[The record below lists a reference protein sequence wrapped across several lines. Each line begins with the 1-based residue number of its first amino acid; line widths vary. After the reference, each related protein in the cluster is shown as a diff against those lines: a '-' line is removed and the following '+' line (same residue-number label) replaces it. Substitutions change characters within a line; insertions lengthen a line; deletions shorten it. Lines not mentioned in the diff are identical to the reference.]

1 MPNLLDSRRRI
12 KSVKNTQQIT
22 KAMKMVSAAK
32 LKRAQDR
39 VVTAR
44 PFANKM
50 MEVLGGLADR
60 IDEDFHH
67 PLLDA
72 RGDQR
77 YLMVLITADKGL
89 CGAFNTNLIKA
100 AQAFI
105 VANPNKEVEI
115 LAVGRKGRDFFR
127 RRGANLVG
135 EYIGLTGKGRVE
147 FSEAL
152 GVARDVVKRFTEDK
166 TIDKAFV
173 IYNEFKSVMQQ
184 RVVTEQLLPVARQSH
199 DVPPETYPNSLT
211 QSQFVDAVNA
221 NSRNRLSQVERDQ
234 LVSDLTSGAKTRA
247 QVLKMLEDPA
257 AGGQP
262 VTRVDY
268 IYEQPPGE
276 IFSRLLPRLI
286 ETQIFRA
293 LLESIA
299 SEQGA
304 RMTAMDSASK
314 NARELIDSLTL
325 NMNRV
330 RQAAITNEII
340 EVVSGA
346 AAL

>member
-1 MPNLLDSRRRI
+1 MPNLLDIRRRI

-50 MEVLGGLADR
+50 AEVLGELAKR
-60 IDEDFHH
+60 TDENFHH
-67 PLLDA
+67 PLLDR
-72 RGDQR
+72 RGDER
-77 YLMVLITADKGL
+77 YLLVLVTADKGL
-89 CGAFNTNLIKA
+89 CGAFNTNLTKA

-105 VANPNKEVEI
+105 KDNPDKTVELLPI
-115 LAVGRKGRDFFR
+115 GRKGRDFFR
-127 RRGANLVG
+127 NRHATLVG
-135 EYIGLTGKGRVE
+135 EFLGLTGKGRVE

-152 GVARDVVKRFTEDK
+152 DVARYIIKLYTDDTA
-166 TIDKAFV
+166 IDKVFLL
-173 IYNEFKSVMQQ
+173 YNEFKSVLSQ
-184 RVVTEQLLPVARQSH
+184 RVVLEQLMPVARAKE
-199 DVPPETYPNSLT
+199 ETEAKSQQAVSL
-211 QSQFVDAVNA
+211 
-221 NSRNRLSQVERDQ
+221 
-234 LVSDLTSGAKTRA
+234 
-247 QVLKMLEDPA
+247 
-257 AGGQP
+257 
-262 VTRVDY
+262 VDY
-268 IYEQPPGE
+268 IYEQPPAE
-276 IFSRLLPRLI
+276 MFAHLLPRLV

-293 LLESIA
+293 LLESVA
-299 SEQGA
+299 SEHGA

-314 NARELIDSLTL
+314 NASELIDTLTL

>member
-1 MPNLLDSRRRI
+1 MPNLLDIRRRI

-22 KAMKMVSAAK
+22 KAMKMISAVK

-50 MEVLGGLADR
+50 KEVLGGLAGR

-72 RGDQR
+72 RGDER
-77 YLMVLITADKGL
+77 YLVVLITADKGL
-89 CGAFNTNLIKA
+89 CGGFNTNLTKA
-100 AQAFI
+100 AGTFI
-105 VANPNKEVEI
+105 RENPGKQIEI
-115 LAVGRKGRDFFR
+115 VAVGRKGRDFFR
-127 RRGANLVG
+127 RRGASLVG
-135 EYIGLTGKGRVE
+135 EYIGVTGKGSVE

-152 GVARDVVKRFTEDK
+152 EVARDVIKRFTEDEG
-166 TIDKAFV
+166 IDKAFV
-173 IYNEFKSVMQQ
+173 IYNEFKSVLQQ
-184 RVVTEQLLPVARQSH
+184 RVVVEQLLPVSR
-199 DVPPETYPNSLT
+199 ETS
-211 QSQFVDAVNA
+211 VEAEDAA
-221 NSRNRLSQVERDQ
+221 
-234 LVSDLTSGAKTRA
+234 
-247 QVLKMLEDPA
+247 
-257 AGGQP
+257 GQP
-262 VTRVDY
+262 VTLVDY

-276 IFSRLLPRLI
+276 IFARLLPRLI

-293 LLESIA
+293 LLESVA

-346 AAL
+346 AAQ

>member
-1 MPNLLDSRRRI
+1 MPNLLDIRRRL

-32 LKRAQDR
+32 LRRAQDR

-50 MEVLGGLADR
+50 SEVLGELAKR
-60 IDEDFHH
+60 TSEDFHH
-67 PLLDA
+67 PLLDL

-77 YLMVLITADKGL
+77 YLIVLITADKGL
-89 CGAFNTNLIKA
+89 CGAFNTNLTKA
-100 AQAFI
+100 AQAFMREN
-105 VANPNKEVEI
+105 ADKSVELI
-115 LAVGRKGRDFFR
+115 AIGRKGRDFFR
-127 RRGANLVG
+127 NRRAVIAG
-135 EYIGLTGKGRVE
+135 EFLGLTGKGRVE

-152 GVARDVVKRFTEDK
+152 EVARYIIKLYTED
-166 TIDKAFV
+166 TGIDKVFLV
-173 IYNEFKSVMQQ
+173 YNEFKSVLSQ
-184 RVVTEQLLPVARQSH
+184 RVVLDQLLPISRAKAEE
-199 DVPPETYPNSLT
+199 PETK
-211 QSQFVDAVNA
+211 SQ
-221 NSRNRLSQVERDQ
+221 
-234 LVSDLTSGAKTRA
+234 
-247 QVLKMLEDPA
+247 
-257 AGGQP
+257 QP
-262 VTRVDY
+262 VTLVDY
-268 IYEQPPGE
+268 IYEQPPE
-276 IFSRLLPRLI
+276 EMFAKLLPRLI

-293 LLESIA
+293 LLESVA
-299 SEQGA
+299 SEHGA

-314 NARELIDSLTL
+314 NASELIETLTL

>member
-1 MPNLLDSRRRI
+1 MPNLLDIRRRL

-50 MEVLGGLADR
+50 MEVLGELAGR
-60 IDEDFHH
+60 TDEGFRH

-72 RGDQR
+72 RGDER
-77 YLMVLITADKGL
+77 YLVVLITADKGL

-105 VANPNKEVEI
+105 REQAGKEVEI
-115 LAVGRKGRDFFR
+115 LAIGRKGRDFFR
-127 RRGANLVG
+127 RRQSTLAG
-135 EYIGLTGKGRVE
+135 EYIGLTGKGRVD
-147 FSEAL
+147 FSEAIA
-152 GVARDVVKRFTEDK
+152 VARDVIKRFTEDPAL
-166 TIDKAFV
+166 DKAFV
-173 IYNEFKSVMQQ
+173 IYNEFKSVLQQ
-184 RVVTEQLLPVARQSH
+184 RVVVEQLLPVSRAAAKPEETDSNQ
-199 DVPPETYPNSLT
+199 PPNL
-211 QSQFVDAVNA
+211 
-221 NSRNRLSQVERDQ
+221 
-234 LVSDLTSGAKTRA
+234 
-247 QVLKMLEDPA
+247 
-257 AGGQP
+257 
-262 VTRVDY
+262 VDY
-268 IYEQPPGE
+268 VYEQPPGE
-276 IFSRLLPRLI
+276 IFSQLLPRLI

-293 LLESIA
+293 LLESVA

-314 NARELIDSLTL
+314 NASELIESLTL

-346 AAL
+346 AAQ

>member
-1 MPNLLDSRRRI
+1 MPNLLDIRRRI

-50 MEVLGGLADR
+50 IEVLGGLADR
-60 IDEDFHH
+60 TDENFHH

-72 RGDQR
+72 RGDER
-77 YLMVLITADKGL
+77 YLLVLVTADKGL

-100 AQAFI
+100 AQSF
-105 VANPNKEVEI
+105 VRENPDKQIDI

-127 RRGANLVG
+127 RRGANLIG
-135 EYIGLTGKGRVE
+135 EYIGVTGKGRVD

-152 GVARDVVKRFTEDK
+152 EIARDVIKRFTEDEE
-166 TIDKAFV
+166 IDKAFV
-173 IYNEFKSVMQQ
+173 IYNEFKSVLQQ
-184 RVVTEQLLPVARQSH
+184 RVATEQLLPVARASS
-199 DVPPETYPNSLT
+199 DNST
-211 QSQFVDAVNA
+211 ATA
-221 NSRNRLSQVERDQ
+221 DQ
-234 LVSDLTSGAKTRA
+234 PLNL
-247 QVLKMLEDPA
+247 
-257 AGGQP
+257 
-262 VTRVDY
+262 VDY
-268 IYEQPPGE
+268 IYEQPPAE
-276 IFSRLLPRLI
+276 IFARLLPRLV

-346 AAL
+346 AAQ

>member
-1 MPNLLDSRRRI
+1 MPNLLDIRRRI

-50 MEVLGGLADR
+50 AEVLGELAKR
-60 IDEDFHH
+60 TDENFHH
-67 PLLDA
+67 PLLDL
-72 RGDQR
+72 RGDER
-77 YLMVLITADKGL
+77 YLLVLITADKGL
-89 CGAFNTNLIKA
+89 CGAFNTNLTKA

-105 VANPNKEVEI
+105 KDRPDKKVELLPI
-115 LAVGRKGRDFFR
+115 GRKGRDFFR
-127 RRGANLVG
+127 NRHATIVG
-135 EYIGLTGKGRVE
+135 EFLGLTGKGRVE

-152 GVARDVVKRFTEDK
+152 DVARYIIKLYSDDTS
-166 TIDKAFV
+166 IDKVFLV
-173 IYNEFKSVMQQ
+173 FNEFKSVLSQ
-184 RVVTEQLLPVARQSH
+184 RVVLEQLLPVSRATQDEAEAKS
-199 DVPPETYPNSLT
+199 PQAGSL
-211 QSQFVDAVNA
+211 
-221 NSRNRLSQVERDQ
+221 
-234 LVSDLTSGAKTRA
+234 
-247 QVLKMLEDPA
+247 
-257 AGGQP
+257 
-262 VTRVDY
+262 VDY
-268 IYEQPPGE
+268 IYEQPPAEMFG
-276 IFSRLLPRLI
+276 RLLPRLI

-293 LLESIA
+293 LLESVA
-299 SEQGA
+299 SEHGA

-314 NARELIDSLTL
+314 NASELIDTLTL

>member
-1 MPNLLDSRRRI
+1 MPNLLDIRRRI

-39 VVTAR
+39 VTTAR

-50 MEVLGGLADR
+50 TEVLGELAKR
-60 IDEDFHH
+60 TDEDFHH
-67 PLLDA
+67 PLLDL
-72 RGDQR
+72 RGDER
-77 YLMVLITADKGL
+77 YLLVLITADKGL
-89 CGAFNTNLIKA
+89 CGAFNTNLTKA
-100 AQAFI
+100 AQAFMREHAGKTI
-105 VANPNKEVEI
+105 EI
-115 LAVGRKGRDFFR
+115 LAIGRKGRDFFR
-127 RRGANLVG
+127 YRHAAIAG

-152 GVARDVVKRFTEDK
+152 DVARDVIKRYTED
-166 TIDKAFV
+166 TGIDKVFL
-173 IYNEFKSVMQQ
+173 IYNEFKSVLSQ
-184 RVVTEQLLPVARQSH
+184 RVVLEQLLPVSRPKVEEQE
-199 DVPPETYPNSLT
+199 PKP
-211 QSQFVDAVNA
+211 QQAVT
-221 NSRNRLSQVERDQ
+221 L
-234 LVSDLTSGAKTRA
+234 
-247 QVLKMLEDPA
+247 
-257 AGGQP
+257 
-262 VTRVDY
+262 VDY
-268 IYEQPPGE
+268 IYEQPPEEMFG
-276 IFSRLLPRLI
+276 RLLPRLI

-293 LLESIA
+293 LLESVA
-299 SEQGA
+299 SEHGA

-314 NARELIDSLTL
+314 NASELIDTLTL

>member
-1 MPNLLDSRRRI
+1 MPNLLDIRRRL

-50 MEVLGGLADR
+50 TDVLSGLADR
-60 IDEDFHH
+60 TDEDFHH

-72 RGDQR
+72 RGDER
-77 YLMVLITADKGL
+77 YLLVLVTADKGL

-100 AQAFI
+100 AQSFI
-105 VANPNKEVEI
+105 NENPGKQIEI
-115 LAVGRKGRDFFR
+115 IAVGRKGRDFFR
-127 RRGANLVG
+127 RRETTVSN

-152 GVARDVVKRFTEDK
+152 EVARDVIKRFTEDEG
-166 TIDKAFV
+166 IDKVFI
-173 IYNEFKSVMQQ
+173 IYNEFRSVMSQ
-184 RVVTEQLLPVARQSH
+184 RVVTEQLLPVAREAEPT
-199 DVPPETYPNSLT
+199 DTT
-211 QSQFVDAVNA
+211 
-221 NSRNRLSQVERDQ
+221 
-234 LVSDLTSGAKTRA
+234 T
-247 QVLKMLEDPA
+247 
-257 AGGQP
+257 AGGA
-262 VTRVDY
+262 VSLVDY
-268 IYEQPPGE
+268 IYEQPAEE
-276 IFSRLLPRLI
+276 IFSRLLPRLV

-293 LLESIA
+293 LLESVA
-299 SEQGA
+299 SEHGA

>member
-1 MPNLLDSRRRI
+1 MPNLLDIRRRI

-32 LKRAQDR
+32 LRRAQER

-50 MEVLGGLADR
+50 AEVLGELAQR
-60 IDEDFHH
+60 TDEDFHH
-67 PLLDA
+67 PLLDY

-77 YLMVLITADKGL
+77 YLLVLITADKGL
-89 CGAFNTNLIKA
+89 CGAFNTNLTKA
-100 AQAFI
+100 AQAFMRENADKQI
-105 VANPNKEVEI
+105 EI
-115 LAVGRKGRDFFR
+115 MAIGRKGRDFFR
-127 RRGANLVG
+127 NRRATISS

-152 GVARDVVKRFTEDK
+152 EVARALIKQYTED
-166 TIDKAFV
+166 TGIDKV
-173 IYNEFKSVMQQ
+173 YIIYNEFKSVLSQ
-184 RVVTEQLLPVARQSH
+184 RVVLEQLLPVARAKP
-199 DVPPETYPNSLT
+199 DEPEAK
-211 QSQFVDAVNA
+211 SQ
-221 NSRNRLSQVERDQ
+221 
-234 LVSDLTSGAKTRA
+234 
-247 QVLKMLEDPA
+247 
-257 AGGQP
+257 QP
-262 VTRVDY
+262 VTLIDY
-268 IYEQPPGE
+268 IYEQPPAEMFGE
-276 IFSRLLPRLI
+276 LLPRLI

-314 NARELIDSLTL
+314 NASELIESLTL
-325 NMNRV
+325 NMNRI

>member
-1 MPNLLDSRRRI
+1 MPNLLDIRRRI

-39 VVTAR
+39 VVTPR

-50 MEVLGGLADR
+50 GAVLGELATR
-60 IDEDFHH
+60 TDENFHH
-67 PLLDA
+67 PLLDL
-72 RGDQR
+72 RGDER
-77 YLMVLITADKGL
+77 YLLVLITADKGL
-89 CGAFNTNLIKA
+89 CGAFNTNLTKA

-105 VANPNKEVEI
+105 KDHPDKKVELLPI
-115 LAVGRKGRDFFR
+115 GRKGRDFFR
-127 RRGANLVG
+127 NRHATLVG
-135 EYIGLTGKGRVE
+135 EFLGLTGKGRVE

-152 GVARDVVKRFTEDK
+152 DVARYIIKMYSED
-166 TIDKAFV
+166 TGIDKVFLV
-173 IYNEFKSVMQQ
+173 YNEFKSVLSQ
-184 RVVTEQLLPVARQSH
+184 RVVLEQLLPVSRAKPDES
-199 DVPPETYPNSLT
+199 EAKAATSL
-211 QSQFVDAVNA
+211 
-221 NSRNRLSQVERDQ
+221 
-234 LVSDLTSGAKTRA
+234 
-247 QVLKMLEDPA
+247 
-257 AGGQP
+257 
-262 VTRVDY
+262 VDY
-268 IYEQPPGE
+268 IYEQPPAEMFG
-276 IFSRLLPRLI
+276 RLLPRLV

-293 LLESIA
+293 LLESVA
-299 SEQGA
+299 SEHGA

-314 NARELIDSLTL
+314 NASELIDTLTL

>member
-1 MPNLLDSRRRI
+1 MPNLLDIRRRI

-50 MEVLGGLADR
+50 GEGLGELAKR
-60 IDEDFHH
+60 TDEDFHH
-67 PLLDA
+67 PLLDL

-77 YLMVLITADKGL
+77 YLLVLVTADKGL
-89 CGAFNTNLIKA
+89 CGAFNTNLTKA
-100 AQAFI
+100 AQAFMREN
-105 VANPNKEVEI
+105 ADKSMEI
-115 LAVGRKGRDFFR
+115 MAIGRKGRDFFR
-127 RRGANLVG
+127 NRHATIAG
-135 EYIGLTGKGRVE
+135 EYLGLTGKGRVD

-152 GVARDVVKRFTEDK
+152 EVARDVIK
-166 TIDKAFV
+166 TYTDDTGIDKVFL
-173 IYNEFKSVMQQ
+173 IYNEFKSVLSQ
-184 RVVTEQLLPVARQSH
+184 RVVLEQLLPVSRAKEEEPV
-199 DVPPETYPNSLT
+199 DVK
-211 QSQFVDAVNA
+211 SQ
-221 NSRNRLSQVERDQ
+221 
-234 LVSDLTSGAKTRA
+234 
-247 QVLKMLEDPA
+247 
-257 AGGQP
+257 QP
-262 VTRVDY
+262 VNLVDY
-268 IYEQPPGE
+268 IYEQPPE
-276 IFSRLLPRLI
+276 EMFSHLLPRLI

-293 LLESIA
+293 LLESVA
-299 SEQGA
+299 SEHGA

-314 NARELIDSLTL
+314 NASELIETLTL
-325 NMNRV
+325 NMNRI

>member
-1 MPNLLDSRRRI
+1 MASTRDIRRRI

-32 LKRAQDR
+32 LRRAQDR

-50 MEVLGGLADR
+50 GEVLGELAQR
-60 IDEDFHH
+60 TDEDFHH
-67 PLLDA
+67 PLLDY

-77 YLMVLITADKGL
+77 YLLVLVTADKGL
-89 CGAFNTNLIKA
+89 CGGFNTNLTKA
-100 AQAFI
+100 AQAFMRENADKQI
-105 VANPNKEVEI
+105 EI
-115 LAVGRKGRDFFR
+115 MAIGRKGRDFFR
-127 RRGANLVG
+127 NRRATISS

-147 FSEAL
+147 YSEAL
-152 GVARDVVKRFTEDK
+152 DVARALIKQYTED
-166 TIDKAFV
+166 TGIDKV
-173 IYNEFKSVMQQ
+173 YIIYNEFKSVLSQ
-184 RVVTEQLLPVARQSH
+184 RVVLEQLLPVARAKQEE
-199 DVPPETYPNSLT
+199 PEVK
-211 QSQFVDAVNA
+211 SQ
-221 NSRNRLSQVERDQ
+221 
-234 LVSDLTSGAKTRA
+234 
-247 QVLKMLEDPA
+247 
-257 AGGQP
+257 QP
-262 VTRVDY
+262 VTLIDY
-268 IYEQPPGE
+268 IYEQPPAEMFGQ
-276 IFSRLLPRLI
+276 LLPQLI

-293 LLESIA
+293 LLESVA

-314 NARELIDSLTL
+314 NASELIESLTL
-325 NMNRV
+325 NMNRI

>member
-1 MPNLLDSRRRI
+1 MPNLLDIRRRI

-50 MEVLGGLADR
+50 MEVLGELASR
-60 IDEDFHH
+60 TDESFHH

-72 RGDQR
+72 RGDER
-77 YLMVLITADKGL
+77 YLLVLITADKGL

-100 AQAFI
+100 AQAFLLEHSG
-105 VANPNKEVEI
+105 KQVEI
-115 LAVGRKGRDFFR
+115 IAIGRKGRDFFR
-127 RRGANLVG
+127 RRGVRLAG
-135 EYIGLTGKGRVE
+135 EYVGLTGKGRVE
-147 FSEAL
+147 LSEAIE
-152 GVARDVVKRFTEDK
+152 VAGDVIKRFTADRE
-166 TIDKAFV
+166 IDKAFI
-173 IYNEFKSVMQQ
+173 IYNEFRSVIQQ
-184 RVVTEQLLPVARQSH
+184 RVVVEQLLPVSRAS
-199 DVPPETYPNSLT
+199 
-211 QSQFVDAVNA
+211 A
-221 NSRNRLSQVERDQ
+221 NVAES
-234 LVSDLTSGAKTRA
+234 A
-247 QVLKMLEDPA
+247 A
-257 AGGQP
+257 AGQP
-262 VTRVDY
+262 LTLVDY
-268 IYEQPPGE
+268 IYEQPPAE
-276 IFSRLLPRLI
+276 IFSRLLPRLV
-286 ETQIFRA
+286 ETQLFRA
-293 LLESIA
+293 MLESVA

-314 NARELIDSLTL
+314 NASELIDSLTL

>member
-1 MPNLLDSRRRI
+1 MPNLLDIRRRI

-50 MEVLGGLADR
+50 MEVLGELAKR
-60 IDEDFHH
+60 TDENFHH
-67 PLLDA
+67 PLLDR
-72 RGDQR
+72 RGDER
-77 YLMVLITADKGL
+77 YLLVLVTADKGL
-89 CGAFNTNLIKA
+89 CGAFNTNLTKA

-105 VANPNKEVEI
+105 KDNPDKTVELLPI
-115 LAVGRKGRDFFR
+115 GRKGRDFFR
-127 RRGANLVG
+127 NRHATLVG
-135 EYIGLTGKGRVE
+135 EFLGLTGKGRVE

-152 GVARDVVKRFTEDK
+152 EVARHIIKLYTDDPG
-166 TIDKAFV
+166 IDKVFL
-173 IYNEFKSVMQQ
+173 IYNEFKSVLSQ
-184 RVVTEQLLPVARQSH
+184 RVVLEQLLPVARAQEEES
-199 DVPPETYPNSLT
+199 EAK
-211 QSQFVDAVNA
+211 SQQAEN
-221 NSRNRLSQVERDQ
+221 L
-234 LVSDLTSGAKTRA
+234 
-247 QVLKMLEDPA
+247 
-257 AGGQP
+257 
-262 VTRVDY
+262 VDY
-268 IYEQPPGE
+268 IYEQPPEE
-276 IFSRLLPRLI
+276 IFARLLPRLI

-293 LLESIA
+293 LLESVA
-299 SEQGA
+299 SEHGA

-314 NARELIDSLTL
+314 NASELIDTLTL